1 MRGGK
6 RIILFIIVLAIIAA
20 AGFVWRQKNLTQQII
35 ELNSNAAPE
44 TMPPVD
50 QAKLAADYEN
60 NLRALLP
67 EYRQALG
74 NPTAEETISDMRQK
88 LLALKLP
95 ASFRDLHAQ
104 LVLLLDKA
112 EETGTDGA
120 TGYTNELEK
129 IIKNNQWL
137 KE

>member
-6 RIILFIIVLAIIAA
+6 KIILFIIVLAIIAA

-35 ELNSNAAPE
+35 ELNSNVAPQ

-50 QAKLAADYEN
+50 QAKLAADYQT

-67 EYRQALG
+67 EYRQALS
-74 NPTAEETISDMRQK
+74 NPTAATISDMRQK

-95 ASFRDLHAQ
+95 AAFRDLHAQ

-120 TGYTNELEK
+120 AGYTNELEK
-129 IIKNNQWL
+129 IIKNNKWF
-137 KE
+137 EE